1 MGSRL
6 IHHKNEIKNV
16 SPVVLQKN
24 RSAEEQVI
32 NLIGWTLGIPA
43 SEVFPYLHL
52 KDDLHLDS
60 LDLQL
65 LIVKLEHHFH
75 AFLTPDEVESIE
87 TVRDVIR
94 QIRLHTDLR

>member
-1 MGSRL
+1 MVL
-6 IHHKNEIKNV
+6 HKK
-16 SPVVLQKN
+16 

-32 NLIGWTLGIPA
+32 DSIGWTLGIPV
-43 SEVFPYLHL
+43 SKLFPYLHL

-75 AFLTPDEVESIE
+75 VFFTPDEVESIE

-94 QIRLHTDLR
+94 QNFLDRQQLQND